1 MSDWLEQLSELEQR
15 ATKGKWYVVGAPWGD
30 GTIVIAGNP
39 DPHVGE
45 YICDTDDALVM
56 DDEQAKEHGSC
67 NSIADAEFIAAL
79 RNNASEMI
87 DEIRYSRA
95 EIKRLREELENAR
108 KT

>member
-1 MSDWLEQLSELEQR
+1 MSDWLDELGKRESE
-15 ATKGKWYVVGAPWGD
+15 ATEANWYVVGPPWGD
-30 GTIVIAGNP
+30 GGFVVAGDP
-39 DPHVGE
+39 DPHVGR
-45 YICDTDDALVM
+45 YVCNTDDLLIM
-56 DDEQAKEHGSC
+56 DDDEAEEHGAS
-67 NSIADAEFIAAL
+67 NKLADAEFIAAL